1 MNKPITFCLLLG
13 LISAAFAA
21 PPPGYYLVWSDEF
34 NGTTLDTATWTI
46 DTNSEVEQAPYRYY
60 TNGLNLT
67 NEDGAAV
74 LWAKKESYR
83 GFNYTSC
90 SMRTSGKKEFLYGYI
105 EARIKTPH
113 GRGLWPSFWMGGS
126 TGQIALYSQLTGPQL
141 YNGTPGDNCF
151 SVSCNYTNLN
161 RPVYIT
167 KQHDYTGCLC
177 DDYHLYAI
185 EWDSLGIG
193 YFFDNNKFF
202 EYDSINQPANFQTF
216 HQPYY
221 FMTWIDIG
229 GAYAGYDIDTTIFPQ
244 KMYID
249 YVRVFQKDP
258 DVIVNSPRHTLQG
271 ITLAN
276 LSNAQLK
283 LYDLQGRL
291 IADYTNTVRHLKP
304 AQNAMK
310 SIASDLPIGIYVVRL
325 FDGVRTVSE
334 KLAVSR

>member
-1 MNKPITFCLLLG
+1 
-13 LISAAFAA
+13 
-21 PPPGYYLVWSDEF
+21 
-34 NGTTLDTATWTI
+34 
-46 DTNSEVEQAPYRYY
+46 
-60 TNGLNLT
+60 
-67 NEDGAAV
+67 
-74 LWAKKESYR
+74 
-83 GFNYTSC
+83 
-90 SMRTSGKKEFLYGYI
+90 
-105 EARIKTPH
+105 
-113 GRGLWPSFWMGGS
+113 
-126 TGQIALYSQLTGPQL
+126 
-141 YNGTPGDNCF
+141 
-151 SVSCNYTNLN
+151 
-161 RPVYIT
+161 
-167 KQHDYTGCLC
+167 
-177 DDYHLYAI
+177 
-185 EWDSLGIG
+185 
-193 YFFDNNKFF
+193 
-202 EYDSINQPANFQTF
+202 
-216 HQPYY
+216 
-221 FMTWIDIG
+221 MTWIDIG